1 MAALTCKN
9 PIISRNCRYCP
20 EGVSKRTTHR
30 FKGRFD
36 ERHKACHTHCGTGF
50 RYRVQIP
57 RGLFTRRS
65 PTGHTLIALFLL
77 LAMESVLP
85 QTRAILFDA
94 KFLSAGLSPDGIVV
108 VAALFTHE
116 KNRFSFLLTSGH
128 REGSGYR
135 LIWAIWKFR
144 AAIIAVQRPFRQV
157 EMTTLATFL
166 GSALL
171 KNRRISRLRS
181 RKSFEKPILTT
192 SQLLL

>member
-1 MAALTCKN
+1 MQEPDHFAKL
-9 PIISRNCRYCP
+9 PILPGGCIKANDPQIQRPVR
-20 EGVSKRTTHR
+20 RTTQGVPQSLR
-30 FKGRFD
+30 D
-36 ERHKACHTHCGTGF
+36 W
-50 RYRVQIP
+50 VQIP

-144 AAIIAVQRPFRQV
+144 VAIIAVERPFRQV

>member
-1 MAALTCKN
+1 MIFHCRFIPESCGCEPLGLETLSLPVRLPSNGSADMQEPDHFAKL
-9 PIISRNCRYCP
+9 PILPGGCIKANDPQIQRPVR
-20 EGVSKRTTHR
+20 RTTQGVPHSLR
-30 FKGRFD
+30 D
-36 ERHKACHTHCGTGF
+36 W
-50 RYRVQIP
+50 VQIP

-128 REGSGYR
+128 REGSVCR
-135 LIWAIWKFR
+135 LIWAI
-144 AAIIAVQRPFRQV
+144 
-157 EMTTLATFL
+157 
-166 GSALL
+166 
-171 KNRRISRLRS
+171 
-181 RKSFEKPILTT
+181 
-192 SQLLL
+192 

>member
-9 PIISRNCRYCP
+9 PIHFAKLPILPGGCIKANDPQIQRPVR
-20 EGVSKRTTHR
+20 RTTQGVPHSLR
-30 FKGRFD
+30 D
-36 ERHKACHTHCGTGF
+36 W
-50 RYRVQIP
+50 VQIP

-77 LAMESVLP
+77 LAMESVLS

-144 AAIIAVQRPFRQV
+144 VAIIAVERPFRQV

>member
-144 AAIIAVQRPFRQV
+144 VAIIAAEGLFRQV
-157 EMTTLATFL
+157 EMGPLATFL
-166 GSALL
+166 GSA
-171 KNRRISRLRS
+171 S
-181 RKSFEKPILTT
+181 RKMHRMTIQKDAVTYKKRSSSHP
-192 SQLLL
+192 SYC